1 MFIMTNIKVAKILAT
16 IVALI
21 GLLVV
26 FGWIMDIQVV
36 KSILPQWIPMRF
48 ITAVTFIF
56 GGISLYYI
64 AETINNDE
72 GIASAAVPL
81 MSIIILAIMSV
92 FLVAI
97 FSGFKTG
104 LDEFFIKETPSE
116 TNAFPPGFPSTG
128 VIVSFIILGI
138 AGIATAFGVEN
149 IKKYLRL
156 SGQIM
161 ATIGSVGI
169 IGYVIGSDM
178 LTYNIPGFSSTIAFH
193 AAVLII
199 LIGCG
204 LILIGKEVKEV

>member
-56 GGISLYYI
+56 GGVSLYYI
-64 AETINNDE
+64 AETINKDE
-72 GIASAAVPL
+72 GVASAAVPL

-178 LTYNIPGFSSTIAFH
+178 LTYNIPGYSATIAFH
-193 AAVLII
+193 AAVLIV
-199 LIGCG
+199 LLGCG
-204 LILIGKEVKEV
+204 LILVGKEVEEI

>member
-26 FGWIMDIQVV
+26 FGWIMDIQVI

-64 AETINNDE
+64 AETINKDE

-81 MSIIILAIMSV
+81 MSLIILVIMGV

-97 FSGFKTG
+97 FSGSKTG
-104 LDEFFIKETPSE
+104 LDEFFIKEAPSE

-138 AGIATAFGVEN
+138 AGVTTAFGAKN

-161 ATIGSVGI
+161 ATIGGVGI
-169 IGYVIGSDM
+169 IGYIISSDV
-178 LTYNIPGFSSTIAFH
+178 LTYNIPGFSATIAFH
-193 AAVLII
+193 AAVLIV
-199 LIGCG
+199 LLGCG
-204 LILIGKEVKEV
+204 LILVGKEVES